1 MDGIGASGLKTKL
14 IINYLPQSMSDNDF
28 RNLFSTVGP
37 LESYKVMRDKA
48 TNYSFGYGFV
58 DYQTPEDA
66 SAAITKLNGYKIEN
80 KTLRVAY
87 SKPQGST
94 RNINLYITGL
104 GPTTDENKL
113 RELFTTYGEVVQTKV
128 VRDEGNSSKG
138 YGFVLFKDKAQADA
152 SIRGLQGYCDGYG
165 MNLQIKYAKD
175 SSEQQRSHEKYQE
188 FLRSKYQHP
197 IQPVAMSYAG
207 EYVVPVAGGPV
218 PYDPSSTYGGGYS
231 TVVRG
236 RGGRGGITT
245 RFNPIARPIGAAGGM
260 TMGLT
265 GVQDGTPTVIF
276 AYNIGP
282 NATESDMYGLFSKY
296 GRITKV
302 DVIQGKGY
310 GFVHMPIAY
319 EASEAVRALNGE
331 FYNGKHLQVSIKSKK

>member
-1 MDGIGASGLKTKL
+1 MDGIGVKGLKTKL
-14 IINYLPQSMSDNDF
+14 IVNYLPQSMSDNEF
-28 RNLFSTVGP
+28 RILFSKIGP
-37 LESYKVMRDKA
+37 LESYKVMRDKT

-58 DYQTPEDA
+58 DYQNPEDA
-66 SAAITKLNGYKIEN
+66 ANAISKLNEYKMEN

-87 SKPQGST
+87 SKPQGSSK
-94 RNINLYITGL
+94 NVNLYITGL
-104 GPTTDENKL
+104 GPATDEEKVK
-113 RELFTTYGEVVQTKV
+113 EIFSPYGEIVQVKV

-138 YGFVLFKDKAQADA
+138 YGFVLFKDKANADA

-188 FLRSKYQHP
+188 YVRSKYAV
-197 IQPVAMSYAG
+197 QPVAVSYGPDYTA
-207 EYVVPVAGGPV
+207 VVPVANAQIG
-218 PYDPSSTYGGGYS
+218 YDPNDS

-236 RGGRGGITT
+236 RGGATT
-245 RFNPIARPIGAAGGM
+245 RFNPIARPLGGNPGGM
-260 TMGLT
+260 TMGVA
-265 GVQDGTPTVIF
+265 GVQDGPGVVVF

-302 DVIQGKGY
+302 DVIHGKGY
-310 GFVHMPIAY
+310 GFVHMPIVY
-319 EASEAVRALNGE
+319 EANEAVKALNGA
-331 FYNGKHLQVSIKSKK
+331 FYNGKHLQVSIKTKKGSIN